1 MTIET
6 TARPSSPASHP
17 PGFRARRGLN
27 WFTLGLMYAS
37 FYLCRYNFRW
47 ATPDIRDQFGFSY
60 EQITLILGYWSW
72 AYGIGQLI
80 NGLFTDR
87 IGGKMAMFVGAVGMI
102 GANLAFGAASTAG
115 SFMTFSLIW
124 MANGYMQAFGA
135 PGMIKINAAWFS
147 RAERGTFA
155 GIFGFMIQLGQFA
168 INKLAPALLSGFT
181 LALWT
186 VPKLHW
192 KWLFWIPPM
201 IAAVMVVLMVWLVKE
216 TPEEAG
222 FAGVHEEEAEAS
234 GRAVRVSLKESFLTI
249 VKHPLVWY
257 YAMAYACTGAVR
269 HGSDHLAVLYFADH
283 LHLDRQSPAL
293 SRTLQLMPVV
303 AVLGSFGAG
312 LISDKIFRGH
322 RSPVAMTFY
331 FLETAVILL
340 AVLLIEVLGKQ
351 GVFLSCL
358 FLVLISL
365 TANSTHSIVGAAAPM
380 DIGGRKMAGF
390 AAGVIDSFQYFG
402 AAIALPLMGKLLDNY
417 GWVTW
422 FPAMAGFG
430 FVGGCAMWL
439 VIRKQRWLARH
450 PGSHAGASLPG
461 A

>member
-1 MTIET
+1 M
-6 TARPSSPASHP
+6 
-17 PGFRARRGLN
+17 F
-27 WFTLGLMYAS
+27 
-37 FYLCRYNFRW
+37 
-47 ATPDIRDQFGFSY
+47 
-60 EQITLILGYWSW
+60 
-72 AYGIGQLI
+72 IGAI
-80 NGLFTDR
+80 
-87 IGGKMAMFVGAVGMI
+87 GMI
-102 GANLAFGAASTAG
+102 AANFAFGAASTAG

-147 RAERGTFA
+147 RAERGTFS

-186 VPKLHW
+186 VPSLHW
-192 KWLFWIPPM
+192 KWLFWVPPM
-201 IAAVMVVLMVWLVKE
+201 IAGIMVIFMVLLVKE

-222 FAGVHEEEAEAS
+222 FSGVHEEEGEAS
-234 GRAVRVSLKESFLTI
+234 GRAVRVSLKECFLTI
-249 VKHPLVWY
+249 IKHPLVWL

-269 HGSDHLAVLYFADH
+269 HGSDHLAVLYFVDH
-283 LHLDRQSPAL
+283 LHLDRQAPAL
-293 SRTLQLMPVV
+293 TRTLQLMPVV

-312 LISDKIFRGH
+312 IISDKIFRGH
-322 RSPVAMTFY
+322 RSPVAMVLY
-331 FLETAVILL
+331 FLETVVILI
-340 AVLLIEVLGKQ
+340 AVLMIEVLGTK

-402 AAIALPLMGKLLDNY
+402 AAIALPLMGKLLDKY

-430 FVGGCAMWL
+430 FLGGCAMWL
-439 VIRKQRWLARH
+439 VIRKQRWMVRNPANVK
-450 PGSHAGASLPG
+450 PGSGPV
-461 A
+461 